1 MDGQRSARQK
11 RAWKALLP
19 LLVSLGLL
27 YPASGPGHFVPWMAL
42 AGSAAVLALGWRWLA
57 VSVPSRIAGAY
68 LGFATAFLAVLRA
81 FGFGADFWWVALPA
95 VFLAVV
101 ALLYDLFVWQ
111 PHKGRFARA
120 RAERRGWPEQE

>member
-1 MDGQRSARQK
+1 M
-11 RAWKALLP
+11 LP
-19 LLVSLGLL
+19 VLASLGLIYL
-27 YPASGPGHFVPWMAL
+27 AVGPGRLVPWIAL
-42 AGSAAVLALGWRWLA
+42 AGSAAVLGFGRRWLA
-57 VSVPSRIAGAY
+57 ATVPARIAGVY

-101 ALLYDLFVWQ
+101 AVLYDLFVWQ

-120 RAERRGWPEQE
+120 RSERRGWPEQE